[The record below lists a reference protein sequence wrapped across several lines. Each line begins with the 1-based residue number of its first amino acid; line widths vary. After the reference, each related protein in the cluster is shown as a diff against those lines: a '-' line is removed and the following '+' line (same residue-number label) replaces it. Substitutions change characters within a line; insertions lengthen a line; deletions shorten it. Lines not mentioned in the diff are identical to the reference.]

1 MRKRVLSNL
10 HILICITAIL
20 VVGCGA
26 KQSEVTPETPIDSQ
40 MSATSEPPVYVDP
53 DSVLSVIPADVNGL
67 IYIRN
72 PLALNDEIN
81 SLFAE
86 LVMGDPP
93 QEIVA
98 EILAETF
105 GAGFESLEELEDL
118 GLDLG
123 KDFCVFFSDT

>member
-26 KQSEVTPETPIDSQ
+26 KQSGVTPETPIDSQ

-86 LVMGDPP
+86 LVMGRS
-93 QEIVA
+93 A
-98 EILAETF
+98 
-105 GAGFESLEELEDL
+105 AGDC
-118 GLDLG
+118 GG
-123 KDFCVFFSDT
+123 DTR